1 VSGTVLKKADLI
13 GLTAFDIVFHTRPLI
28 SKRFEKGTH
37 MTIREFYRKID
48 RMPEN
53 TRMERINQLLRL
65 LSPLSID
72 SLRRFKKG
80 WQGGSHE
87 QFIFQRDKEIKGCID
102 WEFSVVGISTRAI
115 QGLPYLDWDTELNID
130 AKIYNAKT
138 VSSKA
143 S

>member
-1 VSGTVLKKADLI
+1 
-13 GLTAFDIVFHTRPLI
+13 
-28 SKRFEKGTH
+28 
-37 MTIREFYRKID
+37 MTIRELYRKID

-53 TRMERINQLLRL
+53 ERMERINQLLRI

-72 SLRRFKKG
+72 ALRRFKKG
-80 WQGGSHE
+80 WKGGSPE
-87 QFIFQRDKEIKGCID
+87 QFIEARNKEIKECIQ
-102 WEFSVVGISTRAI
+102 WEFTVVGISTRAI
-115 QGLPYLDWDTELNID
+115 QGLPHLDWDTELGID